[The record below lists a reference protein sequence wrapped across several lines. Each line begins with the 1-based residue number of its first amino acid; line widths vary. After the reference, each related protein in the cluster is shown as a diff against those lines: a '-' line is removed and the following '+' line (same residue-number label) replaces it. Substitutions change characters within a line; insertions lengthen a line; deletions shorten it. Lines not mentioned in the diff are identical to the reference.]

1 MANLKF
7 IILQYSYVH
16 FVSCL
21 QHHNSSVHCFLE
33 ANVLSD
39 LTQMDFFL
47 NITSHKCSFSAV
59 LRHIHPWNPPSTN
72 TILSVAHCGDFWS
85 LKCYVKGH
93 HNGGSKGG
101 GVGGQQVL
109 LICFITLTCQPTLEI
124 KTASF
129 KLKAHILIFR
139 SLLPTKRQQ
148 NFQK

>member
-39 LTQMDFFL
+39 LTQMDFFFKHH
-47 NITSHKCSFSAV
+47 ITQMLFFSSTQT
-59 LRHIHPWNPPSTN
+59 PWNPPSTN

-85 LKCYVKGH
+85 LKCFVKGH

-101 GVGGQQVL
+101 GGSLDHCCPPRDNKTFRNKSG
-109 LICFITLTCQPTLEI
+109 I
-124 KTASF
+124 KY
-129 KLKAHILIFR
+129 
-139 SLLPTKRQQ
+139 SLRK
-148 NFQK
+148 

>member
-85 LKCYVKGH
+85 LKCFVKGH

-101 GVGGQQVL
+101 GGAAGAAHL
-109 LICFITLTCQPTLEI
+109 LHNPDLSANTGDKI
-124 KTASF
+124 S
-129 KLKAHILIFR
+129 IF
-139 SLLPTKRQQ
+139 
-148 NFQK
+148 